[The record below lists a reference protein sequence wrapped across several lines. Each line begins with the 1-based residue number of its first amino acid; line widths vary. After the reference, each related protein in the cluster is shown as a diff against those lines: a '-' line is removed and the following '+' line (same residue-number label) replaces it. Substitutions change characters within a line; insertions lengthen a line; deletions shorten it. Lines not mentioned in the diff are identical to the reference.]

1 MSSPRYWKGATEGK
15 KIQDMDISESF
26 KAFNDQEHLA
36 GENLSSDRQVYRI
49 SFITTILKAGV
60 TLNKLDTFRALLEQ
74 NGTCLAG
81 RRSLSDLISFVHHQ
95 AVQKISKE
103 IEGKKVS
110 VIFDGTIRMGEA
122 MAILVRFVS
131 DDWHIEQQLI
141 CVQLL
146 AKSLCGEEIAR
157 VLISVLQVTQ
167 L

>member
-1 MSSPRYWKGATEGK
+1 MINMSSPRNWKGATRE

-49 SFITTILKAGV
+49 SVITTFLKAGV
-60 TLNKLDTFRALLEQ
+60 TLNKLDTFRELLEQ
-74 NGTCLAG
+74 NGTRLAG

-110 VIFDGTIRMGEA
+110 VIFRMGEA

-131 DDWHIEQQLI
+131 DDWRIEQQLI

-157 VLISVLQVTQ
+157 ELISVLQVTQ